1 MLSIDMYI
9 LVLSID
15 MYILVLLIRIQG
27 VDAVLL
33 IRL

>member
-1 MLSIDMYI
+1 MLSIDICI

>member
-1 MLSIDMYI
+1 MLSIDICI

-15 MYILVLLIRIQG
+15 IRTLVLSIRIQG